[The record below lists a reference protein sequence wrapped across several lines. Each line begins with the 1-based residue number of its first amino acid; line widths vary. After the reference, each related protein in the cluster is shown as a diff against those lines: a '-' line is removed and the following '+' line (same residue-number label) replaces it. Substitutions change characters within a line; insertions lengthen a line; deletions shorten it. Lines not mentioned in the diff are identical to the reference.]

1 MFLPATHL
9 KGWLEGETLYSLCA
23 RHHHVAGNA
32 IAAMTSR
39 QLTGTPRMAA
49 HDFPFHTHEIAARLG
64 PEFGT
69 AEEIA
74 ERHTILPFYLHLR
87 SPAVRRD
94 ALATVGYGGCGGLKA
109 RLGLLAGRFGA
120 AHPLKTCP
128 RCNDALGLSSTKGVW
143 RIEHQWPGVWTCF
156 RCGEALHWTTE
167 RTNGGNRFAWLL
179 PADCQFRPG
188 LSETASDTDL
198 AVLRSF
204 SASILDYA
212 NRGFDRDIDP
222 EIFSRVYRERLA
234 AMSLVSRSGRIDV
247 LGFTSHVVTTTRTLA
262 KAHDLAA
269 LPTTTVQVEAQLLKL
284 VRNTFRPVHVLR
296 HLALIQALFGGWDA
310 WSIALGDT
318 STANT
323 ADHESSRVRDD
334 RPVDADPRREQFLLL
349 LSEGSS
355 VTSASH
361 ATGIAIGTGI
371 SWAAHAGTKASRR
384 PSRLTL
390 EHRAAAIEVLQ
401 DGGSKETA
409 SKASGV
415 SISTINMMLKSD
427 PDLRRKWHSCKFDQA
442 RRSNRQAWAATAGR
456 LRTPHRK
463 QLRHLQPAVFAWLY
477 RNDRDWLE
485 AFNTNLALAP
495 KPDRNRVDWD
505 CRDRELA
512 HAVEVARASIAI
524 ERPNRAVR
532 IADLC
537 DRVPGLKARSS
548 QLDQLPLTRKALKQR
563 RRAASRLSS

>member
-1 MFLPATHL
+1 MFQPATHL

-23 RHHHVAGNA
+23 RHHHIAGNA
-32 IAAMTSR
+32 VAGMTSR
-39 QLTGTPRMAA
+39 QLTGTPRVAA

-64 PEFGT
+64 PVFGT
-69 AEEIA
+69 PEEIA

-87 SPAVRRD
+87 PPSVRRD

-128 RCNDALGLSSTKGVW
+128 RCNDALGLSSAKGVW

-188 LSETASDTDL
+188 ISQTASKTDKS
-198 AVLRSF
+198 VLGSF
-204 SASILDYA
+204 SASILAYA

-222 EIFSRVYRERLA
+222 ERFSDVYRERLA
-234 AMSLVSRSGRIDV
+234 AMSLISRSGRIDV
-247 LGFTSHVVTTTRTLA
+247 LGFTSHVLMTTRALA

-310 WSIALGDT
+310 WSEALGDT
-318 STANT
+318 STAKA
-323 ADHESSRVRDD
+323 ADHESSRGRDAQS
-334 RPVDADPRREQFLLL
+334 VDADPRREQFLLL
-349 LSEGSS
+349 LSQGSS

-361 ATGIAIGTGI
+361 ATGLAIATGI
-371 SWAAHAGTKASRR
+371 SWAAHAGVTASRR
-384 PSRLTL
+384 PSLLTP
-390 EHRAAAIEVLQ
+390 ERRAAAIEVLQ
-401 DGGSKETA
+401 CGGSKDTA
-409 SKASGV
+409 SKTAGV
-415 SISTINMMLKSD
+415 SISTINMLLKSN
-427 PDLRRKWHSCKFDQA
+427 PDLRRAWRSCKFDQA
-442 RRSNRQAWAATAGR
+442 RLGNRQAWAATAGR
-456 LRTPHRK
+456 LHTPHRK
-463 QLRHLQPAVFAWLY
+463 QLRNLQPAVFAWLY

-485 AFNTNLALAP
+485 AFNINLALAP
-495 KPDRNRVDWD
+495 KPARNRVDWD

-512 HAVEVARASIAI
+512 HAVQVARAAIAS
-524 ERPNRAVR
+524 ERPNRSVR

-537 DRVPGLKARSS
+537 NRVPGLKARLS
-548 QLDQLPLTRKALKQR
+548 QLDQLPLTRKAMRQR
-563 RRAASRLSS
+563 RRAAGPLSD